1 MFPVKIAFARVAP
14 RAGLALALAALGCVS
29 EPLGDPKTALAR
41 LEALKAEGDTDG
53 VAELGGYL
61 AEAKDAPPPDRAE
74 GAFLAGEADYELG
87 ELSKAF
93 QRYRYVLENAP
104 WSRHAAEI
112 EVRLFAIGQAFFDDP
127 KYGGWFG
134 DRARG
139 VEVMETLQAHFR
151 TSERADDALKL
162 VGDYFAREDV
172 ANYGEASLVYERVA
186 EEYPSSEWAERCL
199 WLAGHCNLLLAGG
212 PEYDR
217 NDLLRARTLL
227 DRSLKRYPRGVA
239 AQFSKDDLLVVIDE
253 LAQAELYVADFYAR
267 RGETDGESLR
277 LANAALLY
285 PETTA
290 GQQARERLLAMG
302 INPESLRDD
311 PRRQSLDT
319 VRVSRPA
326 WAQAKEKIVG
336 KDKDSDESFP

>member
-1 MFPVKIAFARVAP
+1 MLRPSAGCGVLIA
-14 RAGLALALAALGCVS
+14 LLLAAAGCVS
-29 EPLGDPKTALAR
+29 EPLGDVKTAMAR
-41 LEALKAEGDTDG
+41 VEALKAEGDTDG
-53 VAELGGYL
+53 VAELGGRL
-61 AEAKDAPPPDRAE
+61 SEAKDAPPADRAE
-74 GAFLAGEADYELG
+74 AAFLSGEAYYELG
-87 ELSKAF
+87 ELGKAF
-93 QRYRYVLENAP
+93 QHYRYVLENAP
-104 WSRHAAEI
+104 WSTHAAEI
-112 EVRLFAIGQAFFDDP
+112 ETRLFAIGQAYFDDP
-127 KYGGWFG
+127 EYGGWFS

-162 VGDYFAREDV
+162 VGDYFARDDV
-172 ANYGEASLVYERVA
+172 AEYGEASLVYERVA
-186 EEYPSSEWAERCL
+186 EEYPASEWAERCL

-217 NDLLRARTLL
+217 NDLLRARNLL

-239 AQFSKDDLLVVIDE
+239 AQSSKDDLAIVIDE

-267 RGETDGESLR
+267 RGSTTGEVIR

-285 PETTA
+285 PETA
-290 GQQARERLLAMG
+290 SGQQAIARLLAMD
-302 INPESLRDD
+302 INPESLRND

-326 WAQAKEKIVG
+326 WAQAKEKI
-336 KDKDSDESFP
+336 KDKDKGKDTLFP